1 MPAPFPEHMPDG
13 EIVRA
18 GYAAPRRSRA
28 VSFGLALIAS
38 VLVFATMVGMGAFTP
53 VGRDDGTPLTAIDL
67 GQPSESKRAKSS
79 PQTAKAKQH
88 AQARPTQA
96 RPPVPPRVIIPN
108 TEAPQLPPDFIRMS
122 RKDFAAADISK
133 MARADPGAGSGSG
146 SGAGADSA
154 GAGEGPGGARLYN
167 AQWYREPTD
176 AELVTYMPQGSHA
189 GAWALIMCRTVAQF
203 HVEDCQ
209 EMDESPRGSGLARA
223 LRRASWQFLV
233 RPPRIDGKVMVGAW
247 VKIRF
252 DFRRGKGG
260 DANASGG

>member
-1 MPAPFPEHMPDG
+1 MPESAG
-13 EIVRA
+13 QRS

-28 VSFGLALIAS
+28 VSFGLAVITSL
-38 VLVFATMVGMGAFTP
+38 LLFATMIGMGAFGP
-53 VGRDDGTPLTAIDL
+53 AGRNEGATLTAINL
-67 GQPSESKRAKSS
+67 GQPSEAKREKSS
-79 PQTAKAKQH
+79 AQKAKAMQQ

-108 TEAPQLPPDFIRMS
+108 TEAPQLPPDFVRMS

-146 SGAGADSA
+146 SGSGADSA

-176 AELVTYMPQGSHA
+176 AELVTYLPQNGGHA
-189 GAWALIMCRTVAQF
+189 GDWAQIICRTVPQF

-233 RPPRIDGKVMVGAW
+233 RPPRVDGKALVGSW

-252 DFRRGKGG
+252 DFRSPKRG
-260 DANASGG
+260 DADGADASGG